1 MRRDLQ
7 NDIVGAKNL
16 QVGKSVYFM
25 NDEIFI
31 LEVPVI
37 KHGKPKIYRSWRWS

>member
-1 MRRDLQ
+1 
-7 NDIVGAKNL
+7 
-16 QVGKSVYFM
+16 M

-37 KHGKPKIYRSWRWS
+37 KHGKPKIITAENKNAKRLYQER